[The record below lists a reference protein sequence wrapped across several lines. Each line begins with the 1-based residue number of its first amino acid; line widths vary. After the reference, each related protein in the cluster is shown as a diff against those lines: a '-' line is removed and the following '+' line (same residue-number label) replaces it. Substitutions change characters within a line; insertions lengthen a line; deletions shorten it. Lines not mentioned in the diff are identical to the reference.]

1 VNTIELNI
9 LLPALIAGLLV
20 LATHIPF
27 GMKVLE
33 RGVIFADLA
42 VAQIAGLGIIIA
54 SLLELTEQ
62 PLLVQLIAAASALC
76 GAALLAL
83 IEHYLAEV
91 KEACIGLTFVLAA
104 SGGILLMSHDVHSG
118 EHLKDLLVG
127 QILWVSTNQ
136 LRTTAML
143 TAALL
148 ALWHWSKLKNSN
160 LGFYAL
166 FALAVTASVQ
176 LVGVYLVF
184 ASLIIPA
191 LATYRISNRRTLY
204 ALAVGISGY
213 AIGLFLSA
221 WFDLPSGAA
230 VVWAMAGTGVLAALI
245 FNLNVKG
252 QVLGQFKANNISP
265 EGKSS

>member
-1 VNTIELNI
+1 MSEIELSI
-9 LLPALIAGLLV
+9 LLPAFIAGLLV

-42 VAQIAGLGIIIA
+42 VAQIAGLGVIIA
-54 SLLELTEQ
+54 GLLDLTER
-62 PLLVQLIAAASALC
+62 PLLVQAIAAASALC
-76 GAALLAL
+76 GAGLLAW
-83 IEHYLAEV
+83 IENRLADV

-104 SGGILLMSHDVHSG
+104 SGGILLMSHDVHAG

-127 QILWVSTNQ
+127 QILWVSTRQ
-136 LRTTAML
+136 LVATAFL
-143 TAALL
+143 TVALL
-148 ALWHWSKLKNSN
+148 ALWQWSRLKTHY

-191 LATYRISNRRTLY
+191 LATWRASRWRMPY
-204 ALAVGISGY
+204 AFATGIAGYAVG
-213 AIGLFLSA
+213 LLLSA
-221 WFDLPSGAA
+221 WLDLPSGAT
-230 VVWAMAGTGVLAALI
+230 VVWAMASAGVVAALM
-245 FNLNVKG
+245 LNPR
-252 QVLGQFKANNISP
+252 KA
-265 EGKSS
+265 G

>member
-1 VNTIELNI
+1 MNTIELNI
-9 LLPALIAGLLV
+9 LLPALLAGLLV
-20 LATHIPF
+20 LATHIPL

-42 VAQIAGLGIIIA
+42 VAQIAGLGIVIA
-54 SLLELTEQ
+54 ALLDLTEQ

-83 IEHYLAEV
+83 IEHLFADV

-104 SGGILLMSHDVHSG
+104 SGGILLMSHDVHAG

-127 QILWVSTNQ
+127 QILWVSSYQ
-136 LRTTAML
+136 LIATALL
-143 TAALL
+143 TAVLL
-148 ALWHWSKLKNSN
+148 ALWQWTRMAAHNI
-160 LGFYAL
+160 GFYAL

-191 LATYRISNRRTLY
+191 LATYRISHQRTLY
-204 ALAVGISGY
+204 AFIVGITGY
-213 AIGLFLSA
+213 AIGLILSA
-221 WFDLPSGAA
+221 WLDLPSGAA
-230 VVWAMAGTGVLAALI
+230 VVWTMAGTGTLAAWL
-245 FNLNVKG
+245 LNR
-252 QVLGQFKANNISP
+252 I
-265 EGKSS
+265 